1 MAEGRIVREGEVT
14 FELEQR
20 TTDVDPYRARMLPA
34 GKSGRSRREQHSL
47 TPQPGYLQSRS
58 GLHSARSGTP
68 RWRPTMT
75 NSQSQGCYT

>member
-34 GKSGRSRREQHSL
+34 GDWVRAESKGAALADAATGLSPEQVGAAL
-47 TPQPGYLQSRS
+47 GPLWN
-58 GLHSARSGTP
+58 AE
-68 RWRPTMT
+68 MEADDD
-75 NSQSQGCYT
+75 